1 MRQEITKGLSRMD
14 LAGRLLLLCLLLS
27 SLPPAPLLAQEPAT
41 SAAVAQADEAW
52 LDELMAEMS
61 TADKVGQLFLVTFP
75 GSDVSATSDVA
86 HLVQFLRVGGVIISP
101 ANGNF
106 INSTTT
112 AQDVRAL
119 TTGLQ
124 ELAFSPSLPVT
135 LTHSVPV
142 TVSLPMTQTL
152 EPSTSRLVTA
162 TTQVTV
168 NEVVTQPAQS
178 IPLLIASS
186 QEGNGYPYT
195 DLRSGFTPLPSLMA
209 LGATWNDT
217 YARLTGELAGRELS
231 AVGVNLLLGPSLDV
245 LSEPRPGQSG
255 DLGTRV
261 LGGDPYWVGRLGKAY
276 VRGVHLGSDGRVAT
290 VAKHLPG
297 LGASDRSLEQEIA
310 TVDKSLQELQILDLP
325 PFFAITGSSVP
336 TDTTEALMTAH
347 IRYRGFQ
354 GNIRIVTKPISLN
367 PQALQQILSQP
378 ELAAWRDGGGVLVSD
393 SLGVPAVRR
402 HYSPELDAFPHRQI
416 ALDAFQAGNDILT
429 LSRFSLG
436 DTWEEQMQNIEDTIL
451 FFQSRYELDNNFRAR
466 VDQSVRR
473 VLSMKRGLCQA
484 GAAERGEEGAE
495 EAEAVLA
502 SGFRLENCVAGD
514 FLPGRVGSGGGTVAQ
529 IAQDAVT
536 LLYPRAQELPL
547 GLTRPPRRD
556 ERVLIFTDV
565 REARECE
572 LCAPFYMLDPELLR
586 DVILRMYGP
595 EGSGQ
600 INPDRIVSRTFDDL
614 QNLLTFG
621 NPDMEALLREAD
633 WIIFAMLDYAP
644 DAYPSSAALKQ
655 FLREWTATRETQN
668 VVVMAFG
675 APYYL
680 DTTEVSKLAAY
691 YGVYDKTEPF
701 VEAAVRALFFEYAP
715 TGRPPVTVKGVGYE
729 LASVLSPDPRQE
741 ISVDRADD
749 PSPEGGTPGP
759 IKLEEGDSLQVKTG
773 VIVDQ
778 NGNPVPDGTPVTFQA
793 RYLPELLEW
802 RYETTTV
809 DGVAQATIT
818 LEMAGEIEIRAT
830 SEPAT
835 SSRPLFV
842 IMGETTVFL
851 TPTPSQTPTA
861 TPTLTPSPT
870 PTMTASP
877 TPRPSATPSPT
888 APAVTE
894 PPPPPEPRVRWVDL
908 FLALAG
914 MGLAGG
920 AVMAVTRALGMGSL
934 VRLALWSG
942 VTGLVGYLFYG
953 LGLPGSSVVEQVA
966 PGLRGLI
973 VGFAWGLL
981 PLGYVAV
988 VSLRERQANDRA
1000 G

>member
-1 MRQEITKGLSRMD
+1 MRREKTRWLS
-14 LAGRLLLLCLLLS
+14 GSGVVVRLLLLGLLFS
-27 SLPPAPLLAQEPAT
+27 SYPPAPLLAQMPAT
-41 SAAVAQADEAW
+41 SAAAAQADGAW
-52 LDELMAEMS
+52 LDEMMAEMS
-61 TADKVGQLFLVTFP
+61 TADKVGQLFLVTFR
-75 GSDVSATSDVA
+75 SRDISADSDVA

-101 ANGNF
+101 ENGNF
-106 INSTTT
+106 VNSTST
-112 AQDVRAL
+112 ASDVRAL

-124 ELAFSPSLPVT
+124 QLAFSASLPVT

-142 TVSLPMTQTL
+142 TVTLPVTQTL
-152 EPSTSRLVTA
+152 EPTTSRVVT
-162 TTQVTV
+162 TTTVVTV
-168 NEVVTQPAQS
+168 SEVITQPPQN
-178 IPLLIASS
+178 IPLLIAVS
-186 QEGNGYPYT
+186 QEGGGYPHT
-195 DLRSGFTPLPSLMA
+195 DLRAGFTPLPSLMA
-209 LGATWNDT
+209 LGATWNDS
-217 YARLTGELAGRELS
+217 YARSAGEIAGRELS
-231 AVGVNLLLGPSLDV
+231 AVGANLLLGPSLDV
-245 LSEPRPGQSG
+245 LNDPRPGQSG

-261 LGGDPYWVGRLGKAY
+261 LGGDPYWVGRLGQAY
-276 VRGVHLGSDGRVAT
+276 VGGVHLGSNGRVAT
-290 VAKHLPG
+290 VGKHLPG

-325 PFFAITGSSVP
+325 PFFAVTGGSVP

-378 ELAAWRDGGGVLVSD
+378 ELASWREGGGLLVSD

-416 ALDAFQAGNDILT
+416 ALDAFQAGNDVLT
-429 LSRFSLG
+429 LSRFSLA
-436 DTWEEQMQNIEDTIL
+436 DSWEDQLRNIEDTIL

-473 VLSMKRGLCQA
+473 VLSLKRGLCPA
-484 GAAERGEEGAE
+484 SAPVEGEEGAE
-495 EAEAVLA
+495 P
-502 SGFRLENCVAGD
+502 SPFGFSLEDCVASEA
-514 FLPGRVGSGGGTVAQ
+514 LPGRVGNGGGIVAQ
-529 IAQDAVT
+529 IAQQAVT

-565 REARECE
+565 REARECD
-572 LCAPFYMLDPELLR
+572 LCSPFYMLDPELIR
-586 DVILRMYGP
+586 EVILRMYGP
-595 EGSGQ
+595 DGSGQ
-600 INPDRIVSRTFDDL
+600 INPDRVVSRTFDDL
-614 QNLLTFG
+614 QNLLTYG
-621 NPDMEALLREAD
+621 NPDMESLLREAD
-633 WIIFAMLDYAP
+633 WILFAMLGYDP
-644 DAYPSSAALKQ
+644 DGYPSSAALKQ
-655 FLREWTATRETQN
+655 FLREWTATRETQT

-691 YGVYDKTEPF
+691 YGVYDKTQPF
-701 VEAAVRALFFEYAP
+701 VEAAVRALFFEFAP

-729 LASVLSPDPRQE
+729 LASVLAPDPNQQ
-741 ISVDRADD
+741 ISVDRADE
-749 PSPEGGTPGP
+749 PAQGGTPGP
-759 IKLEEGDSLQVKTG
+759 IKLEEGDSLQVRTG
-773 VIVDQ
+773 VIVDH
-778 NGNPVPDGTPVTFQA
+778 NGNPVPDGTAVIFQA
-793 RYLPELLEW
+793 RYLPELLEM

-809 DGVAQATIT
+809 DGVAEVTIT

-851 TPTPSQTPTA
+851 TPTPTQTPTP

-870 PTMTASP
+870 PTLTPSP

-888 APAVTE
+888 APAAVAPTI
-894 PPPPPEPRVRWVDL
+894 PPEPRLRWADL
-908 FLALAG
+908 LLALAG
-914 MGLAGG
+914 RGLAGG
-920 AVMAVTRALGMGSL
+920 AVMGVTRALGMGVV

-953 LGLPGSSVVEQVA
+953 LGLPGSSVVEPVA

-973 VGFAWGLL
+973 LGFAWGLL
-981 PLGYVAV
+981 PLAYVALV
-988 VSLRERQANDRA
+988 TWRERQTSD
-1000 G
+1000 

>member
-1 MRQEITKGLSRMD
+1 MRQEKTKGLSGMG
-14 LAGRLLLLCLLLS
+14 LAGRLLLLGLLLS
-27 SLPPAPLLAQEPAT
+27 SLPPAPLLAQVPAM
-41 SAAVAQADEAW
+41 SAAAAQADQAW
-52 LDELMAEMS
+52 LDEMLAEMS

-75 GSDVSATSDVA
+75 GSDVSAVSDVA
-86 HLVQFLRVGGVIISP
+86 HLVQFLRVGGVIVTP

-106 INSTTT
+106 VNSTAT
-112 AQDVRAL
+112 ATDVRAL

-124 ELAFSPSLPVT
+124 ELVFSPSLPVT

-142 TVSLPMTQTL
+142 TVSLPVTQTL
-152 EPSTSRLVTA
+152 EPSASRLVTA
-162 TTQVTV
+162 STVVTV
-168 NEVVTQPAQS
+168 SEVVTQPAQN
-178 IPLLIASS
+178 IPLLVAAS

-195 DLRSGFTPLPSLMA
+195 DLRTGFTPLPSLMA

-217 YARLTGELAGRELS
+217 YARLAGELAGRELS

-245 LSEPRPGQSG
+245 LNEPRPGQSG

-261 LGGDPYWVGRLGKAY
+261 LGGDPYWVGRLGQAY
-276 VRGVHLGSDGRVAT
+276 VRGVHLGSNGRVAT

-325 PFFAITGSSVP
+325 PFFAVTGSTVP
-336 TDTTEALMTAH
+336 TDTTDALMTAH

-378 ELAAWRDGGGVLVSD
+378 ELAAWREGGGVLVSD

-429 LSRFSLG
+429 LSRFSLS
-436 DTWEEQMQNIEDTIL
+436 DSWEEEMRNIEDTIL

-473 VLSMKRGLCQA
+473 ILSMKRGLCQA
-484 GAAERGEEGAE
+484 GAPAGGEEGAE
-495 EAEAVLA
+495 GAAEAEAA
-502 SGFRLENCVAGD
+502 PFGFSLENCVAGD

-529 IAQDAVT
+529 IAQQAVT
-536 LLYPRAQELPL
+536 LLYPRAQELPM

-572 LCAPFYMLDPELLR
+572 LCAPFYMLDPELIR
-586 DVILRMYGP
+586 NVILRMYGP
-595 EGSGQ
+595 DGSGQ
-600 INPDRIVSRTFDDL
+600 INPDRVVSRTFDDL
-614 QNLLTFG
+614 QNLLTYG

-633 WIIFAMLDYAP
+633 WILFAMLDYAP
-644 DAYPSSAALKQ
+644 DRYPSSAALKQ

-668 VVVMAFG
+668 VVVMAYG

-729 LASVLSPDPRQE
+729 LASVLAPDPRQE
-741 ISVDRADD
+741 ISVDRADQ
-749 PSPEGGTPGP
+749 PVQGG
-759 IKLEEGDSLQVKTG
+759 
-773 VIVDQ
+773 
-778 NGNPVPDGTPVTFQA
+778 
-793 RYLPELLEW
+793 
-802 RYETTTV
+802 
-809 DGVAQATIT
+809 
-818 LEMAGEIEIRAT
+818 
-830 SEPAT
+830 
-835 SSRPLFV
+835 
-842 IMGETTVFL
+842 
-851 TPTPSQTPTA
+851 
-861 TPTLTPSPT
+861 
-870 PTMTASP
+870 
-877 TPRPSATPSPT
+877 
-888 APAVTE
+888 
-894 PPPPPEPRVRWVDL
+894 
-908 FLALAG
+908 
-914 MGLAGG
+914 
-920 AVMAVTRALGMGSL
+920 
-934 VRLALWSG
+934 
-942 VTGLVGYLFYG
+942 
-953 LGLPGSSVVEQVA
+953 
-966 PGLRGLI
+966 
-973 VGFAWGLL
+973 
-981 PLGYVAV
+981 
-988 VSLRERQANDRA
+988 
-1000 G
+1000 

>member
-1 MRQEITKGLSRMD
+1 
-14 LAGRLLLLCLLLS
+14 
-27 SLPPAPLLAQEPAT
+27 
-41 SAAVAQADEAW
+41 
-52 LDELMAEMS
+52 
-61 TADKVGQLFLVTFP
+61 
-75 GSDVSATSDVA
+75 
-86 HLVQFLRVGGVIISP
+86 
-101 ANGNF
+101 
-106 INSTTT
+106 
-112 AQDVRAL
+112 
-119 TTGLQ
+119 
-124 ELAFSPSLPVT
+124 
-135 LTHSVPV
+135 
-142 TVSLPMTQTL
+142 
-152 EPSTSRLVTA
+152 VTA
-162 TTQVTV
+162 SAVV
-168 NEVVTQPAQS
+168 SVSEVLTKPAQN
-178 IPLLIASS
+178 IPLLIAVS

-195 DLRSGFTPLPSLMA
+195 DLRSGFTPLASLMA
-209 LGATWNDT
+209 LGATWDETN
-217 YARLTGELAGRELS
+217 ARLIGELVGRELS
-231 AVGVNLLLGPSLDV
+231 AVGVNMLLGPSLDV

-261 LGGDPYWVGRLGKAY
+261 LGGDPYWVGRLGRAY
-276 VRGVHLGSDGRVAT
+276 VQGVHLGSDGRVAT

-297 LGASDRSLEQEIA
+297 LGASDRSLEEEIA

-325 PFFAITGSSVP
+325 PFFAVTGSSVP
-336 TDTTEALMTAH
+336 TDTTDALMTAH

-402 HYSPELDAFPHRQI
+402 HYSPELDSFPHRQI

-429 LSRFSLG
+429 LSRFSLS
-436 DTWEEQMQNIEDTIL
+436 DNWEEEMSNIEDTIL

-473 VLSMKRGLCQA
+473 ILSLKHRIFQAQAVEGGEGEAAVVA
-484 GAAERGEEGAE
+484 GAAEGVAT
-495 EAEAVLA
+495 
-502 SGFRLENCVAGD
+502 GFSLESCVAGES
-514 FLPGRVGSGGGTVAQ
+514 LAGNVGSGGSTVAQ
-529 IAQDAVT
+529 IAQQAVT
-536 LLYPRAQELPL
+536 LLYPRAEELPM

-572 LCAPFYMLDPELLR
+572 LCAPFYMLDPELVR
-586 DVILRMYGP
+586 DVILRLYGP

-600 INPDRIVSRTFDDL
+600 ITPDRVVSRTLDDL
-614 QNLLTFG
+614 QNLLTYG
-621 NPDMEALLREAD
+621 NADMEALLREAD
-633 WIIFAMLDYAP
+633 WILFAMLDYDP
-644 DAYPSSAALKQ
+644 DRHPSSAALKQ
-655 FLREWTATRETQN
+655 FLRQWTATRETQN

-680 DTTEVSKLAAY
+680 DTTEVSKLTAY

-715 TGRPPVTVKGVGYE
+715 IGRPPVTVKGVGYD
-729 LASVLSPDPRQE
+729 LASVLAPDPRQE

-749 PSPEGGTPGP
+749 PVQGGGTPGP
-759 IKLEEGDSLQVKTG
+759 IKLEAGDSLQVRTG

-793 RYLPELLEW
+793 RYLPELLEL
-802 RYETTTV
+802 RYDTTTV
-809 DGVAQATIT
+809 DGVAQVTMT

-842 IMGETTVFL
+842 IMGDTTVFL
-851 TPTPSQTPTA
+851 TPTPSQTPTP

-870 PTMTASP
+870 PTITASP
-877 TPRPSATPSPT
+877 TPRPTATPAPT
-888 APAVTE
+888 APAATVVAA
-894 PPPPPEPRVRWVDL
+894 PPEPRVRWADL
-908 FLALAG
+908 LFALAG
-914 MGLAGG
+914 MALAGG
-920 AVMAVTRALGMGSL
+920 AVMAVTQALGMRSL

-953 LGLPGSSVVEQVA
+953 LGLPGSGVMEQVI

-981 PLGYVAV
+981 PLGYVALL
-988 VSLRERQANDRA
+988 SWRERRA
-1000 G
+1000 SD

>member
-1 MRQEITKGLSRMD
+1 MRQENIRRLSGTGM
-14 LAGRLLLLCLLLS
+14 AARLLLLGLLLS
-27 SLPPAPLLAQEPAT
+27 SLAPAPVLALMPAT
-41 SAAVAQADEAW
+41 SAAAALADEAW
-52 LDELMAEMS
+52 LDEMMAEMS
-61 TADKVGQLFLVTFP
+61 TADKVGQLFLVTFR
-75 GSDVSATSDVA
+75 GSDVSAESDVA

-101 ANGNF
+101 ENGNYV
-106 INSTTT
+106 NSSVT
-112 AQDVRAL
+112 ASDVRAL

-124 ELAFSPSLPVT
+124 ELAFSTSLPVT
-135 LTHSVPV
+135 LTHSAPV
-142 TVSLPMTQTL
+142 TVTLPITPTL
-152 EPSTSRLVTA
+152 EPTPSRFLTA
-162 TTQVTV
+162 TTVVTV
-168 NEVVTQPAQS
+168 SEVVTQPAQN
-178 IPLLIASS
+178 IPLLIAVS
-186 QEGNGYPYT
+186 QEGNGYPHSH
-195 DLRSGFTPLPSLMA
+195 LRTGFTSLPSFMA
-209 LGATWNDT
+209 LGATWNDSN
-217 YARLTGELAGRELS
+217 ARVMGEIAGRELA

-245 LSEPRPGQSG
+245 LNDPRPGQSG

-261 LGGDPYWVGRLGKAY
+261 LGGDPYWVGRLGQAY
-276 VRGVHLGSDGRVAT
+276 VQGVHLGSDGRVAT
-290 VAKHLPG
+290 VGKHLPG

-325 PFFAITGSSVP
+325 PFFAVTGSSVP
-336 TDTTEALMTAH
+336 TDTIGALMTAH

-378 ELAAWRDGGGVLVSD
+378 ELAAWREGGGVLVSD

-429 LSRFSLG
+429 LSRFSLS
-436 DTWEEQMQNIEDTIL
+436 DTWEEQVRNIEDTIL

-466 VDQSVRR
+466 VDLSVRR
-473 VLSMKRGLCQA
+473 VLSLKRGLCQA
-484 GAAERGEEGAE
+484 TAPAEEEDGAE
-495 EAEAVLA
+495 APSAGFSLEA
-502 SGFRLENCVAGD
+502 CIAGEM
-514 FLPGRVGSGGGTVAQ
+514 LPGRVGTGGSTVAQ
-529 IAQDAVT
+529 IAQQAVT
-536 LLYPRAQELPL
+536 LLYPRVDELPL

-572 LCAPFYMLDPELLR
+572 LCAPFYLLDPELIR
-586 DVILRMYGP
+586 EVILRMYGP
-595 EGSGQ
+595 DGSGQ
-600 INPDRIVSRTFDDL
+600 INPDRVVSRTFDDL
-614 QNLLTFG
+614 QNLLTYG
-621 NPDMEALLREAD
+621 NPDMESLLREAD
-633 WIIFAMLDYAP
+633 WILFAMLDYDP
-644 DAYPSSAALKQ
+644 DRYPSSAALKQ

-691 YGVYDKTEPF
+691 YGVYDKTQPF

-729 LASVLSPDPRQE
+729 LASILAPDPDQQ
-741 ISVDRADD
+741 ISVDRADE
-749 PSPEGGTPGP
+749 PAQGGTPGP
-759 IKLEEGDSLQVKTG
+759 IKLEEGDSLQVRTG
-773 VIVDQ
+773 VIVDH

-793 RYLPELLEW
+793 RYLPELLEM

-809 DGVAQATIT
+809 DGVAEVTIT

-851 TPTPSQTPTA
+851 TPTPTETPSP

-870 PTMTASP
+870 PTLTPSP

-888 APAVTE
+888 PPAATAPVV
-894 PPPPPEPRVRWVDL
+894 PPEPRLRWVDL
-908 FLALAG
+908 FLAVAG
-914 MGLAGG
+914 MSLAGG
-920 AVMAVTRALGMGSL
+920 AVAAVTQALGLGT
-934 VRLALWSG
+934 VARLALWSG
-942 VTGLVGYLFYG
+942 VSGLVGYLFYG
-953 LGLPGSSVVEQVA
+953 LGLPGSSVMEEVT

-973 VGFAWGLL
+973 LGFAWGLL
-981 PLGYVAV
+981 PLGYVALL
-988 VSLRERQANDRA
+988 SWRERQAND
-1000 G
+1000 